1 MPRISPGRTLGGFS
15 SSVGAFLNGAAA
27 DYDCADRPMCTQVL
41 M

>member
-1 MPRISPGRTLGGFS
+1 MLRISLGRVLGVFPQS
-15 SSVGAFLNGAAA
+15 AGACLNGAAA